1 MKIDDALIDKLSSLA
16 KLEFEGKD
24 KEEIKKDLERML
36 SFVDKLNE
44 IDTEGV
50 DPLIYLTDEYASLRE
65 DVAKNTLDKKT
76 ALKNA
81 PSKDSDYFRVPKV
94 LNKDQ

>member
-1 MKIDDALIDKLSSLA
+1 MKIDDALIDKLSTLS

-24 KEEIKKDLERML
+24 REEIKKDLERML
-36 SFVDKLNE
+36 TFVDKLNE
-44 IDTEGV
+44 VDTDEV
-50 DPLIYLTDEYASLRE
+50 EPLVYMTDEYAVLRDDE
-65 DVAKNTLDKKT
+65 AKNTLSKED

-94 LNKDQ
+94 LNKEA

>member
-1 MKIDDALIDKLSSLA
+1 MKIDDALIDKLSTLS

-24 KEEIKKDLERML
+24 REEIKKDLERML
-36 SFVDKLNE
+36 TFVDKLNE
-44 IDTEGV
+44 VDTDEV
-50 DPLIYLTDEYASLRE
+50 EPLVYMTDEYAVLRDDE
-65 DVAKNTLDKKT
+65 AENTLSKED

-94 LNKDQ
+94 LNKEA